1 VGTTLVPEIG
11 KVANL
16 VFTPMYFLSGVMF
29 SPAMLPPAARDW
41 LLLNPVMHGLEA
53 LRAAFFPGYHRAA
66 GVDLGY
72 LAAFALLSLL
82 FGLALHVRFALK
94 LTTK

>member
-1 VGTTLVPEIG
+1 
-11 KVANL
+11 
-16 VFTPMYFLSGVMF
+16 MYFMSGVMF
-29 SPAMLPPAARDW
+29 SPAMLPPVAREL
-41 LLLNPVMHGLEA
+41 LLLNPVMHGLEEM
-53 LRAAFFPGYHRAA
+53 RAAFFPGYHRAA

-72 LAAFALLSLL
+72 LAAFAFLSFL